1 MKRQHRQAPKNIAH
15 TTGSLPMSLCP
26 RQRTCTQ
33 DFLESTHPPPKNTAH
48 TSKSSTVP
56 QWDRTFNMVQDLWGY
71 KYKWK
76 GVLGPKSKCFGAH
89 FFWFGFGIGFGIWD
103 FWFEI
108 GFRILDSAF
117 GILVFGFRISDFDDR
132 NWFWIRGTVLVA
144 AHGELDYIF
153 HISQNLSF
161 TFSRVGSQIVQVAF
175 RPCFSWPLSTLDV
188 TFFQKGGAWPKT
200 CLH

>member
-33 DFLESTHPPPKNTAH
+33 DFLESTHPPPKKHCTYLKIQH
-48 TSKSSTVP
+48 CPTV
-56 QWDRTFNMVQDLWGY
+56 RQDFQHGSRLVGLQAQ
-71 KYKWK
+71 
-76 GVLGPKSKCFGAH
+76 VERGARSQIQM
-89 FFWFGFGIGFGIWD
+89 FWSALFWFGFGIGFGIWD

-117 GILVFGFRISDFDDR
+117 GILDFGFRISDFDDR

-161 TFSRVGSQIVQVAF
+161 TFSHVGSQIV
-175 RPCFSWPLSTLDV
+175 
-188 TFFQKGGAWPKT
+188 
-200 CLH
+200 